1 MNDFYIVFMWQ
12 PEYIFGKF
20 FDTTFKA
27 ALASVGLADANKMTE
42 RAYNGHAKI
51 FGQYC
56 TEIEQALATYGFQ
69 PEVLTGQGYI
79 NLHYGLMNPVR
90 SFEIEPPKYRADI
103 PILDALENPDIVETQ
118 DNLAATATFAHV
130 ETEPNGWTIHDRGVP
145 YYIRPV
151 SVMGKPIRS
160 APCMLRSH
168 GRHRVGKPNHN
179 ELEHPASGCC
189 DKPFSYPRS
198 DDRGQGVNARR
209 RQRNS

>member
-1 MNDFYIVFMWQ
+1 M
-12 PEYIFGKF
+12 
-20 FDTTFKA
+20 A
-27 ALASVGLADANKMTE
+27 E

-103 PILDALENPDIVETQ
+103 PILDALDNPDIVETR

-130 ETEPNGWTIHDRGVP
+130 ETEPNGWTFTTAASRTT
-145 YYIRPV
+145 
-151 SVMGKPIRS
+151 SVLCP
-160 APCMLRSH
+160 LW
-168 GRHRVGKPNHN
+168 
-179 ELEHPASGCC
+179 ASRFAAHLAC
-189 DKPFSYPRS
+189 SR
-198 DDRGQGVNARR
+198 
-209 RQRNS
+209 